1 MPTNQNL
8 KSVYDNTNKVTSTG
22 LSVTYKQHWNGTFWE
37 VTRYAKKSYSFIGM
51 DEETA
56 YECAAAKRSQY
67 TRAFAR
73 LDTSTPSA
81 NPPLPTIVYA
91 YECPSDIAPQ
101 HKDGGIW
108 NVQIQ
113 VNEEDVRAS
122 LEALEDP
129 STLFSAENARNY
141 DESAGIAAISL
152 DSAERTGTTAEIEYT
167 TAIAEFDEASLIL
180 QYKESESSTTWTTAS
195 RVSAADETRYTVP
208 STGSIIVRL
217 KYGSI
222 ESNSI
227 TISED

>member
-1 MPTNQNL
+1 MPTNPNL
-8 KSVYDNTNKVTSTG
+8 KHVYDNTNMVTATG
-22 LSVTYKQHWNGTFWE
+22 LSVTYKQHWNGTYWE

-73 LDTSTPSA
+73 LDTSTVSQT
-81 NPPLPTIVYA
+81 PPLPEIVYA
-91 YECPSDIAPQ
+91 WECPSDIAPQ
-101 HKDGGIW
+101 HQDGGIW
-108 NVQIQ
+108 SVQIQ

-122 LEALEDP
+122 LTVLTDP

-141 DESAGIAAISL
+141 DESAGISALSL
-152 DSAERTGTTAEIEYT
+152 DSAERSGTTLEVDYT
-167 TAIAEFDEASLIL
+167 TAIADFDEDALML
-180 QYKESESSTTWTTAS
+180 QYKESESSTSWTTAS
-195 RVSAADETRYTVP
+195 RVSASDETRYTVP
-208 STGSIIVRL
+208 SSGDLIVRL

-227 TISED
+227 TIGD